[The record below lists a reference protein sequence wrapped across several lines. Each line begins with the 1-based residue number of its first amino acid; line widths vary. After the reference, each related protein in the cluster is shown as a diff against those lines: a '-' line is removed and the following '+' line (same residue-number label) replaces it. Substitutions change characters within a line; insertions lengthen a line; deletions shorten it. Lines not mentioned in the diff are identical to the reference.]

1 MIMTDFLI
9 ANLGGMIALSPISH
23 EAKDVCIGFESWQ
36 MMGGSIMVDHRMAP
50 DLIENLQ
57 EEGYSVVEEE

>member
-1 MIMTDFLI
+1 MISTDFLI
-9 ANLGGMIALSPISH
+9 ANLGGLIAITPISP

-57 EEGYSVVEEE
+57 NDGYSVVEEE

>member
-9 ANLGGMIALSPISH
+9 ANLGGLIALTPISH
-23 EAKDVCIGFESWQ
+23 EAREVCIGFEPWQ

-57 EEGYSVVEEE
+57 NDGYSVVEEE